1 MVFQLIKH
9 LLKKKMVLFRVSKT
23 GKQPKESI
31 KHTTGNKMVN
41 RCVQLAILQYIPLI
55 SFNNI

>member
-1 MVFQLIKH
+1 
-9 LLKKKMVLFRVSKT
+9 MVLFRVSKT

-41 RCVQLAILQYIPLI
+41 RCVTACYTSIYFSYFLQ
-55 SFNNI
+55 